1 MTLLKGNS
9 KHYTA
14 TASKKKLCHLLPAR
28 FFLGLIRVMVR
39 LLPSNYRLDALAM
52 RRTRESL
59 EGIRLEA

>member
-14 TASKKKLCHLLPAR
+14 TASKKTLSSAA
-28 FFLGLIRVMVR
+28 GSIRVMVR

>member
-14 TASKKKLCHLLPAR
+14 TASKKTLSSAAGSIFSR
-28 FFLGLIRVMVR
+28 FNSRYVR

>member
-14 TASKKKLCHLLPAR
+14 TASKKLCHLLPAR

-39 LLPSNYRLDALAM
+39 LLLSNYRLDALAM